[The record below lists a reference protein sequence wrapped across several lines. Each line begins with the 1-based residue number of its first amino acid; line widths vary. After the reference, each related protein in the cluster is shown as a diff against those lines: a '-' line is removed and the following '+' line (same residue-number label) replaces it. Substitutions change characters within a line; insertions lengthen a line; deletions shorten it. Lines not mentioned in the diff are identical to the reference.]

1 MLALS
6 EYHLRFEVAAGCD
19 AMRQYTQQSMEQL
32 LMTKAHVAAAG
43 KARLKKVEREPNRE
57 MADAVDMA
65 LQNTVNLSL
74 NCFVPSRCVGPLK
87 KNEIRKIGT
96 WMHPIRNV
104 PVKRSVV
111 LNKVTGEK
119 RWEVPFRS
127 EDGVRAVPTLH
138 SCADFGSKGD
148 CPKNTG
154 SLCVKWCS
162 WCVFTIVF
170 FILASDIWEASAMV
184 DLVGLCVCAELPCFN
199 DLACDSA
206 SHNF

>member
-1 MLALS
+1 MALS
-6 EYHLRFEVAAGCD
+6 EYHLRLEDAVGSD

-32 LMTKAHVAAAG
+32 LMTKAQVAAAG
-43 KARLKKVEREPNRE
+43 KAQLKKVDREPNRE
-57 MADAVDMA
+57 MADAIDLA
-65 LQNTVNLSL
+65 LHNTVNLAL
-74 NCFVPSRCVGPLK
+74 NVFVPTRCVGPLK
-87 KNEIRKIGT
+87 NNEIRKIVT

-154 SLCVKWCS
+154 SLCVNGALGVFSPLSFSFLHQTYGKPVRWSTWCA
-162 WCVFTIVF
+162 CVFAPSCHISMT
-170 FILASDIWEASAMV
+170 L
-184 DLVGLCVCAELPCFN
+184 L
-199 DLACDSA
+199 A